1 MIVAAQDAD
10 LARALAGGLA
20 PDTDTQGMWRTPL
33 SATGE
38 APATHF
44 ISAGLIQEEFAALLG
59 SAQATYEAAGGQV
72 PLEVIEGLYA
82 RSTIHGPT
90 REVLIEGEPQT
101 VATDPSQV
109 LAELGLQPIQG
120 SL

>member
-101 VATDPSQV
+101 VVTDPFQV
-109 LAELGLQPIQG
+109 LAELGLRMVQG